1 MSVAVLQAHHS
12 RGAVSIPFRRCLP
25 KTLGAH
31 VAPFRDVDYSHERS
45 VYRYSS
51 PESLGGA
58 SFRLCCLFF
67 PILRRRVG
75 FERTEKTTRDAG
87 YLIDGSQKRGL
98 VRLRWLV
105 KPADFSHE
113 LKRSRSNL
121 FVGDW
126 RIEIEKS

>member
-1 MSVAVLQAHHS
+1 MATTNRRHPKRSRSPGGSLQ
-12 RGAVSIPFRRCLP
+12 GAVNIRFPQCWQN
-25 KTLGAH
+25 TLGAAQK
-31 VAPFRDVDYSHERS
+31 VCVWS

-51 PESLGGA
+51 PESLGGS

-105 KPADFSHE
+105 NPADFSHE
-113 LKRSRSNL
+113 L
-121 FVGDW
+121 
-126 RIEIEKS
+126 

>member
-1 MSVAVLQAHHS
+1 M
-12 RGAVSIPFRRCLP
+12 IPTEGLRI
-25 KTLGAH
+25 G
-31 VAPFRDVDYSHERS
+31 
-45 VYRYSS
+45 YSS

-87 YLIDGSQKRGL
+87 YLIDGSQKRGF
-98 VRLRWLV
+98 VRLRGLV
-105 KPADFSHE
+105 KPADFSYK
-113 LKRSRSNL
+113 LKRSCLNL

-126 RIEIEKS
+126 RIEIEKSLDIPAH